1 VEGCNSPADV
11 DSGEHQSYRTEQ
23 GFAELWYREV
33 PTKQPTRLV
42 VVEEEE
48 RQKI

>member
-11 DSGEHQSYRTEQ
+11 DSGEQGYRTEQ

-33 PTKQPTRLV
+33 PTKPTRLA
-42 VVEEEE
+42 VVEEKE